1 MYLVR
6 LSLFC
11 AAACLINGAYAKD
24 FSDALGASAKT
35 AEFTVA
41 TPQVRDYRVGAM
53 QGDTAELKRQAAQ
66 GIGDDARWLR
76 ISDQRGSAV
85 VKREPRPVSSG
96 PRWVF

>member
-24 FSDALGASAKT
+24 FSDALGASART

-41 TPQVRDYRVGAM
+41 APQVRDYRVGAM
-53 QGDTAELKRQAAQ
+53 QGDAAELGRQAVH

-76 ISDQRGSAV
+76 ISDQGNNALA
-85 VKREPRPVSSG
+85 KREPRPVASG